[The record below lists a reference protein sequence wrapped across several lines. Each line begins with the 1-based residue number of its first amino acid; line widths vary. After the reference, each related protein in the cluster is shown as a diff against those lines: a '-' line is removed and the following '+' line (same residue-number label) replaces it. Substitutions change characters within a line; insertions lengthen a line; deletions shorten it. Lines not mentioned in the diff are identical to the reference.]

1 MANVEGSTR
10 IEVFDQSYLIRGVDN
25 DEYIKELAAYVDKK
39 MREIADVC
47 KTVDG
52 QKVAVLAALNIADEL
67 FQEKENS
74 RKLDTLIYDKS
85 TQCSRMLDQVLRR

>member
-1 MANVEGSTR
+1 MVNVEGSTR
-10 IEVFDQSYLIRGVDN
+10 VEVFDQSYQIRGVEN
-25 DEYIKELAAYVDKK
+25 DEYIKSLAAYVDKK
-39 MREIADVC
+39 MRVIADVC

-74 RKLDTLIYDKS
+74 RKLDTFIYDKS
-85 TQCSRMLDQVLRR
+85 AQCSRMLDQVLRR